1 MERLGL
7 LDARKGKGKSERGLS
22 LFLTTESS
30 PYLYERRPK
39 LSEEKLSTPKPAK
52 TKRSYRKGD
61 QKRKEVSNEEKTNK
75 RIYEGPKDHGRDS
88 PETFRSSIALRRRLR
103 CRRRATTEDWG
114 LGGMSPKGRKERNER
129 GGQGSRLR
137 GERSAMQADLHPPGA
152 NPYLPTGYMVSTW
165 WVLKQNTQHGPTGS
179 MLITF

>member
-61 QKRKEVSNEEKTNK
+61 RKRKEVSNEEKTNK
-75 RIYEGPKDHGRDS
+75 RIYEGPKDHGQDS

-103 CRRRATTEDWG
+103 CRLRATTEGWG
-114 LGGMSPKGRKERNER
+114 PRGDVAEGKERKERKR
-129 GGQGSRLR
+129 SQGSRLR
-137 GERSAMQADLHPPGA
+137 DEQSAMQADLHLLG
-152 NPYLPTGYMVSTW
+152 
-165 WVLKQNTQHGPTGS
+165 Q
-179 MLITF
+179 